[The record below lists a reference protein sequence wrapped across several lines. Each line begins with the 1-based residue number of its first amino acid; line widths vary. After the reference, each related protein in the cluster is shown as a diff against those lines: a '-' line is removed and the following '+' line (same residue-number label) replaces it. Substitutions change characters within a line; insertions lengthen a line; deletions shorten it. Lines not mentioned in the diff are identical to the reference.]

1 MISLLGCIIDLIAPR
16 PCAVCGCRL
25 AVDEEAIC
33 TVCNLHLPRT
43 HYAARP
49 YDNEL
54 TKLFW
59 RIIPI
64 ERAASLFF
72 YDAHSEAANLIYAL
86 KYGDRPTYGE
96 AMGRMLAEEM
106 LREGFFEDIDII
118 VPVPLAR
125 NRQRERGYNQSTEI
139 ARGIAAVTKL
149 PIAGRAVKRD
159 AFRESQT
166 TKDRRQRQAN
176 VENVFHLRDADV
188 FRGKHVL
195 LVDDVI
201 TTGSTMTSLA
211 EEIMKAGDVRFSI
224 VSLAC
229 VKR

>member
-25 AVDEEAIC
+25 AVDEETIC

-43 HYAARP
+43 NYAARP
-49 YDNEL
+49 YDNDL
-54 TKLFW
+54 AKLFW

-72 YDAHSEAANLIYAL
+72 FDAHSEAAHIIYAI

-96 AMGRMLAEEM
+96 AMGRMAAEEM
-106 LREGFFEDIDII
+106 SRHGFFQGIDII
-118 VPVPLAR
+118 APVPLAK
-125 NRQRERGYNQSTEI
+125 NRLRERGYNQSVEI
-139 ARGIAAVTKL
+139 ARGIAAVTGL
-149 PIAGRAVKRD
+149 PIAEKAVKRD
-159 AFRESQT
+159 TFRESQT

-176 VENVFHLRDADV
+176 VENVFHLRDAEI

-195 LVDDVI
+195 IVDDVI

-211 EEIMKAGDVRFSI
+211 EEIMKAGDVKFS
-224 VSLAC
+224 VFSLAC